1 MNSDPRGTYL
11 GQQKHINEVQ
21 SLGLHLGLKEVINIL
36 TGESAALLLDDGI
49 CKVVHQ
55 AAGPA
60 EVPPIQGEEVQEV
73 GVQADLLVPLC
84 RKLTELKD
92 GGDIFTGLPTG

>member
-1 MNSDPRGTYL
+1 MNDC
-11 GQQKHINEVQ
+11 ICEVMY
-21 SLGLHLGLKEVINIL
+21 
-36 TGESAALLLDDGI
+36 
-49 CKVVHQ
+49 Q

>member
-1 MNSDPRGTYL
+1 M
-11 GQQKHINEVQ
+11 
-21 SLGLHLGLKEVINIL
+21 
-36 TGESAALLLDDGI
+36 
-49 CKVVHQ
+49 
-55 AAGPA
+55 